1 MNEEKIIKKLFEHDD
16 RFEVLEKKIDD
27 GFSKTTE
34 TLESMVTIVKRLDQE
49 RIFTA
54 EWIRRIETQVETNK
68 TEVIKIKQLLKVD

>member
-16 RFEVLEKKIDD
+16 EFVEVNKKIDD
-27 GFSKTTE
+27 FRRE
-34 TLESMVTIVKRLDQE
+34 TLNGQEQMMTILKRLDQE

-54 EWIRRIETQVETNK
+54 EWIRRIEADVEANK